1 MLHDILY
8 QWSVVATSTMVL
20 GSLFAFWRL
29 WMFTIKSWIWPRE
42 PKEVPYWIPFLGHT
56 ISFFRDYTATIE
68 NGYNSVGRTGEP
80 FAIQLLGKQ
89 IYICTSPSDVST
101 VFDNTESF
109 NFDNYLTH
117 LLTSFGISKEALDL
131 AWHQPKP
138 GDWCY
143 ISNNP
148 VNPKQKSLIHQ
159 VEDVYRTQLLPGNH
173 MDVWSLRFLDSVR
186 TSLSGL
192 RSLDFC
198 TLRSESCEGSQ
209 GAQLR
214 AVSLYSLVSFVSVQ
228 ATAHA
233 MFGPHLHEIN
243 PLVVQDMLSF
253 NEHVWMIVFR
263 CPSIL
268 AMPVREH
275 RDKLMATT
283 RKFVRLPREQ
293 RSQASWAM
301 TSVLDG
307 MENVGMDMES
317 RASMILMIFWAAVS
331 NEHNSCFWLLT
342 NLLYDD
348 SLMRLAQ
355 SETESA
361 WKSGQLDIKD
371 LCANCPNLDSIFN
384 EVLRLNNTAAA
395 ARVVSQKV
403 ILGGKELRPG
413 STVVM
418 PFRQLHLA
426 EDAWGADVS
435 EFRPSRF
442 LERKGLAR
450 SPSFRPFGGGQ
461 VYAPVGHLS
470 DMRSLGLSLCSS
482 GAFT

>member
-1 MLHDILY
+1 MDADGIIL
-8 QWSVVATSTMVL
+8 ATVL
-20 GSLFAFWRL
+20 DVLANLSPYSSWGSKYTSAHLLLMCQPFSESQERHL
-29 WMFTIKSWIWPRE
+29 IWP
-42 PKEVPYWIPFLGHT
+42 GT
-56 ISFFRDYTATIE
+56 D
-68 NGYNSVGRTGEP
+68 
-80 FAIQLLGKQ
+80 Q
-89 IYICTSPSDVST
+89 
-101 VFDNTESF
+101 
-109 NFDNYLTH
+109 
-117 LLTSFGISKEALDL
+117 SKETGA
-131 AWHQPKP
+131 
-138 GDWCY
+138 
-143 ISNNP
+143 IFRTIP
-148 VNPKQKSLIHQ
+148 VNPKQKSLIHH
-159 VEDVYRTQLLPGNH
+159 VEDVYRTQLLPGDQ
-173 MDVWSLRFLDSVR
+173 MDIWSRRFLDSVQS
-186 TSLSGL
+186 SLYGI

-198 TLRSESCEGSQ
+198 TLKSEDCGMTQ
-209 GAQLR
+209 DDQLR
-214 AVSLYSLVSFVSVQ
+214 AVSLYSLVSFFSVQ

-243 PLVVQDMLSF
+243 PRIVHDMLSF

-268 AMPVREH
+268 SLPVGKH
-275 RDKLMATT
+275 RDKLMNTT
-283 RKFVRLPREQ
+283 RKFVRLHKEQ

-361 WKSGQLDIKD
+361 WKTGQLDIKT

-395 ARVVSQKV
+395 ARVVSQTV

-442 LERKGLAR
+442 LERKSLAR
-450 SPSFRPFGGGQ
+450 SPSFRPFGGGSSLCPGRTL
-461 VYAPVGHLS
+461 VRHEVFGFLSVLLRRFHLS
-470 DMRSLGLSLCSS
+470 LATDKS
-482 GAFT
+482 GKRPPFPRLNSITPSFGINGPVPGMDVIIHIAERK